1 MTPINTYSLIGRS
14 AAYHQ
19 RRNFQTDALMNM
31 DLHDCGGKIRPS
43 PSTGR
48 HVLLVQKQA
57 IELKA
62 MAKMLST
69 LGYRV
74 TPAAQSGKALLYFGR
89 EHCELVISELDM
101 PQLNGFQLAR
111 RIREHSPQIRILLTT
126 ACCQAE
132 VVDLMASQ
140 VVDGWLFKPFRLSV
154 LSDMLNS
161 INWS

>member
-1 MTPINTYSLIGRS
+1 MAPINTSSLYGRP

-19 RRNFQTDALMNM
+19 RHNFQTDALMNLG
-31 DLHDCGGKIRPS
+31 LHDCSGKIRPS
-43 PSTGR
+43 PSSGR
-48 HVLLVQKQA
+48 HVLLVQKRP
-57 IELKA
+57 IELQA
-62 MAKMLST
+62 MAEMLST

-89 EHCELVISELDM
+89 ELCELVISELDM
-101 PQLNGFQLAR
+101 PRFNGFQLAQ
-111 RIREHSPQIRILLTT
+111 RIRKHAPRTHILLMT

-132 VVDLMASQ
+132 VADLMARQ

-161 INWS
+161 VKWS